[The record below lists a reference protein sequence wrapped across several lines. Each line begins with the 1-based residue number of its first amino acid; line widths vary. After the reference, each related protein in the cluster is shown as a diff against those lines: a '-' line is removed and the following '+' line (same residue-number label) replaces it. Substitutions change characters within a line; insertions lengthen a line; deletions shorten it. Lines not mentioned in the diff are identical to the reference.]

1 MEEVSF
7 PERIC
12 EFVDWYSGTG
22 NPGAGA
28 SEQDPSSAMG
38 GSSL

>member
-7 PERIC
+7 PEKIC

-22 NPGAGA
+22 PTTTTA
-28 SEQDPSSAMG
+28 EDPSSAMG